1 MVFKAYMLKLKL
13 LKLYFKITL
22 KNLTNCLFSAGQLY
36 SQHLKKRPAV
46 FFTKE
51 GQPKDD
57 DSYMGYSVTSGN
69 FTGDSEGGIAAGM
82 PRGKELVGKV
92 KLNFLSDSNAIK
104 ILALISKLFNLLLSN
119 RPTDS
124 HKNQTSF
131 F

>member
-1 MVFKAYMLKLKL
+1 M
-13 LKLYFKITL
+13 
-22 KNLTNCLFSAGQLY
+22 Y

-69 FTGDSEGGIAAGM
+69 FTGDREGGIAAGM

-92 KLNFLSDSNAIK
+92 LKLKFIISNPYIK
-104 ILALISKLFNLLLSN
+104 PGVPRSGRWNDPG
-119 RPTDS
+119 RR
-124 HKNQTSF
+124 
-131 F
+131 